1 MLRRSLLRGV
11 AAVAPALAATGAGAQ
26 EAQFPSRPLR
36 IIVGFAPG
44 GGVDLVARPFAERL
58 AAAVGQPV
66 VVENRAGAN
75 GNLAATY
82 VASGAAPDGY
92 TLLQANSAMATNS
105 PHLYRDGV
113 PDYARDLVPI
123 IGITESPQAV
133 MVPAS
138 LGVRT
143 LRDFVELSRARPG
156 ELNFASGGNGTLA
169 HLAFELFRR
178 DQGLQ
183 IEHVPY
189 RGTGPA
195 VQDMVAGRMH
205 LMIDN
210 LSQAKG
216 QIDAGL
222 IRALAV
228 TGPNRL
234 TAVPDVPTTAEAGFP
249 RLIAIGWQAVL
260 APARTPPAVLAVLRD
275 AGRRVMAQSE
285 FAAFLEARGSVARGR
300 SAAEVADR
308 IQEESAF
315 WGQIIRTANIRLD

>member
-1 MLRRSLLRGV
+1 MHRRSLLRGV
-11 AAVAPALAATGAGAQ
+11 AAVAPALMATGADAQ
-26 EAQFPSRPLR
+26 NASFPSRPLR
-36 IIVGFAPG
+36 IVVGFAPG
-44 GGVDLVARPFAERL
+44 GGVDLVARPFAERFG
-58 AAAVGQPV
+58 AVLGQPV

-82 VASGAAPDGY
+82 VASNAAPDGY
-92 TLLQANSAMATNS
+92 TLLQANGAMATNN

-123 IGITESPQAV
+123 TGITESPQAV

-143 LRDFVELSRARPG
+143 LQEFVELSRARPG

-234 TAVPDVPTTAEAGFP
+234 AAVPDVPTTAEAGFP
-249 RLIAIGWQAVL
+249 RLLAIGWQAVL

-275 AGRRVMAQSE
+275 AGRRVMAQPE
-285 FAAFLEARGSVARGR
+285 FTAFLEARGSVARWR
-300 SAAEVADR
+300 SATEMADR

-315 WGQIIRTANIRLD
+315 WGQIIRTSNIRLD

>member
-11 AAVAPALAATGAGAQ
+11 AAVVPALAATGAGAQ

-44 GGVDLVARPFAERL
+44 GGVDFVARPFAERL

-66 VVENRAGAN
+66 VVENRA
-75 GNLAATY
+75 
-82 VASGAAPDGY
+82 
-92 TLLQANSAMATNS
+92 
-105 PHLYRDGV
+105 
-113 PDYARDLVPI
+113 
-123 IGITESPQAV
+123 
-133 MVPAS
+133 
-138 LGVRT
+138 
-143 LRDFVELSRARPG
+143 
-156 ELNFASGGNGTLA
+156 
-169 HLAFELFRR
+169 
-178 DQGLQ
+178 QGLQ

-275 AGRRVMAQSE
+275 AGRRVMAQPE